1 MSKEFKSQDYFRYP
15 RLGTKWRRPKG
26 RQSKLRK
33 KKGGSGM
40 LVSIGYGTNS
50 KSRFMIDGARFTV
63 VRTMKDLKGAE
74 DAVIISSSLGGRKT
88 KAIAEKARQLN
99 LRILNMKKVLKA
111 ERTEKMIAVNK
122 ELRKKRKEKKAKAV
136 KARKEKEKGKEP
148 KSEAKPEATTES
160 KPEAKT
166 DAKLPAKA
174 EHHEKKEEVKETE
187 TEIKAGSK
195 SEAKPQT
202 KIEKAEAQPEAKTE
216 QKQEKKQTETNENKQ
231 QK

>member
-1 MSKEFKSQDYFRYP
+1 MSKRFKSQDYFRYP

-40 LVSIGYGTNS
+40 LVSMGYGTS
-50 KSRFMIDGARFTV
+50 KKSKFMIDGARFTI

-148 KSEAKPEATTES
+148 KSEAKPEA
-160 KPEAKT
+160 KT